1 VKKPKATGS
10 VSTSFFFV
18 PKQNRGVMHLAA
30 AAQKTDSNSRWAA
43 SGLRRFQDL
52 YGRASLSGISAPQST
67 FGLLHKPMI
76 FFIVLQWL
84 DFATTIFGFSLG
96 ASELSPVVRTI
107 SLLTGPSLAVF
118 VAKILTVLAMW
129 RMSKRSVIVHA
140 GNVWYS
146 GIILWNLVIISKL
159 IGHLHQA
166 GSTL

>member
-1 VKKPKATGS
+1 MLV
-10 VSTSFFFV
+10 
-18 PKQNRGVMHLAA
+18 
-30 AAQKTDSNSRWAA
+30 
-43 SGLRRFQDL
+43 
-52 YGRASLSGISAPQST
+52 
-67 FGLLHKPMI
+67 
-76 FFIVLQWL
+76 FIVLQWL

-118 VAKILTVLAMW
+118 VAKILTILAMW

-146 GIILWNLVIISKL
+146 AIILWNLVIISKL

-166 GSTL
+166 ANTF